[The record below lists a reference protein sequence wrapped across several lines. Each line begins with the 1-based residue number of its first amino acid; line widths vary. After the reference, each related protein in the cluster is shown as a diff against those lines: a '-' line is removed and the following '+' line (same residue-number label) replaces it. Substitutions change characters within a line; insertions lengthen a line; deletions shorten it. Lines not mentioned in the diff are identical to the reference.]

1 MKTAIVT
8 GSTKGIGKAI
18 AIKLLAEGYYVIFNY
33 AKDENSAEILER
45 EISELYSDRYAII
58 RCDLSEIK
66 NVLSFYESCLNCAK
80 ADTIDELVINAGTT
94 SYTDFDKCTED
105 DYMRV
110 MNTNINVPFFLVQAF
125 KPSITKG
132 GNVILIGSV
141 LGQYPHSV
149 SIPYGISK
157 AALEFFAKCLVK
169 EFAENDISVNAICPG
184 FVDTPWQEKKD
195 EQRRASINAKVAK
208 GRFAEPEEI
217 AEFAYSVIQNKYIN
231 GSILNIDGGY
241 NYR

>member
-1 MKTAIVT
+1 MKTAVVT

-18 AIKLLAEGYYVIFNY
+18 AIKLLAEGFFVIFNY
-33 AKDENSAEILER
+33 AKDGKSAEALEE
-45 EISELYSDRYAII
+45 EISNLYRDKYAII

-66 NVLSFYESCLNCAK
+66 NVPSFYDNCMKFASSI
-80 ADTIDELVINAGTT
+80 DTIVINAGTT
-94 SYTDFDKCTED
+94 SKHTFDDCTED

-125 KPSITKG
+125 KPSIAEG
-132 GNVILIGSV
+132 GNVILIGSIM
-141 LGQYPHSV
+141 GRYPHSV

-157 AALEFFAKCLVK
+157 AAMGFFAKCLVK
-169 EFAENDISVNAICPG
+169 EFADNDVKVNAICPG

-195 EQRRASINAKVAK
+195 AQRKASINAKVAK

-217 AEFAYSVIQNKYIN
+217 AEFVYSVMQNKYIN
-231 GSILNIDGGY
+231 GSILDIDGGY
-241 NYR
+241 SYQ